1 MILPGSV
8 YATGSIA
15 PYIASYYKVPISAT
29 SNILP
34 TFFAVNAFCV
44 PIGSYFAQNFH
55 WPRIQLTIGISVGI
69 GVLFLATISTKFWLF
84 FVLYVIGFCLIQA
97 TCYLVAIHQGWLWFN
112 NRRPGLVSGIIIGGY
127 GMSAVM
133 LDPITLDLANP
144 WHDNFDKTTNQY
156 PERVN
161 ARFEYMMHIVLL
173 IFVGLAV
180 VGIGL
185 TF

>member
-1 MILPGSV
+1 
-8 YATGSIA
+8 
-15 PYIASYYKVPISAT
+15 
-29 SNILP
+29 
-34 TFFAVNAFCV
+34 
-44 PIGSYFAQNFH
+44 
-55 WPRIQLTIGISVGI
+55 
-69 GVLFLATISTKFWLF
+69 
-84 FVLYVIGFCLIQA
+84 
-97 TCYLVAIHQGWLWFN
+97 
-112 NRRPGLVSGIIIGGY
+112 
-127 GMSAVM
+127 MSAVM

-185 TF
+185 TFQGPYEKKEIVEEDENNDGVNITDMIDNKQSE